1 MSKLNSVNSISPNS
15 VQGNVT
21 GRTVV
26 AVSSLVIIA
35 INSYILNYLL
45 NLEKSECEC
54 SDNWQRDYIKYYSVV
69 AITVSSIL
77 LVLMALGLRHPRAL
91 NNLLSVVSYLLKFF
105 TLINI
110 FVLYNY
116 SRNLVLKN
124 CNCSE
129 NTARTFMKYYSM
141 LIIGILVL
149 AIFIS
154 ILMGVVIR
162 ASA

>member
-1 MSKLNSVNSISPNS
+1 MSKFNSVNSMSPNS

-21 GRTVV
+21 GRTLI

-54 SDNWQRDYIKYYSVV
+54 SDNWQRNYIKYYSVV

-77 LVLMALGLRHPRAL
+77 LVLMALGLRLPRAL

>member
-1 MSKLNSVNSISPNS
+1 MSPNS

-21 GRTVV
+21 GRTLI

-54 SDNWQRDYIKYYSVV
+54 SDNWQRNYIKYYSVV

-77 LVLMALGLRHPRAL
+77 LVLMALGLRLPRAL